1 MSILIVIALLVK
13 GGFMRADIT
22 NMAPQDVA
30 LLIREW
36 SEESQLKFA
45 SSVNKSYS
53 SITKIET
60 GERNLYLHTFLEWCR
75 IKGIKVTME
84 KVPKKS

>member
-13 GGFMRADIT
+13 GASMKADIT
-22 NMAPQDVA
+22 KMAPQDVA

-36 SEESQLKFA
+36 SEESQAQFA
-45 SSVNKSYS
+45 ISVNKSYS

-60 GERNLYLHTFLEWCR
+60 GERNLYLHTFLQWCR

-84 KVPKKS
+84 KLSKKS

>member
-1 MSILIVIALLVK
+1 MKAE
-13 GGFMRADIT
+13 IT
-22 NMAPQDVA
+22 KMAPQDVA

-36 SEESQLKFA
+36 SEESQMKFA

-75 IKGIKVTME
+75 LKGIKVTME
-84 KVPKKS
+84 KITKKARKF

>member
-1 MSILIVIALLVK
+1 MKAE
-13 GGFMRADIT
+13 IT
-22 NMAPQDVA
+22 KMAPQDIA
-30 LLIREW
+30 LMIREW
-36 SEESQLKFA
+36 SEESQMEFA
-45 SSVNKSYS
+45 KAVKKSYS

-84 KVPKKS
+84 KKKS